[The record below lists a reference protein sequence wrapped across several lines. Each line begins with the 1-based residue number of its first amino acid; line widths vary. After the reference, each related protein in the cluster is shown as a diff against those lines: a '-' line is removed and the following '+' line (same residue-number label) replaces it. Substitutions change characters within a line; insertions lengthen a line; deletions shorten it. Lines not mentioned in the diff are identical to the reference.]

1 MPEFRSRRARSRCAQ
16 LVPILAL
23 AVASGASAQVRAPLT
38 MDAAIAAAEQ
48 NSPRIAAQ
56 RAAVDAA
63 GAVVDRAGA
72 LPDPRLRFGIDN
84 LPITG
89 PDAWRYNADFMT
101 MRRIGVMQE
110 FPSGDK
116 RDRRVE
122 RAAAERQFE
131 QAGLVAERA
140 KLRRDVAIAWFE
152 YFHSEQSR
160 QVLVDLDKTYALERD
175 TINASV
181 AGGRASPAEAYTVRG
196 AIEMARDRLVEQER
210 MVARFRIALAA
221 FTGREAA
228 ERPIGAAPDT
238 TKLPM
243 PPEKLLAEL
252 EAHPALRPYNER
264 EALAQADVKLAE
276 ASKKPDW
283 AVELLYGQRE
293 PYYSNMITLMVSV
306 DLPIFQS
313 GRQDR
318 DVAQRIA
325 QVDQARAQLEQAR
338 REYESQVRTYVLDWE
353 VAQSRVE
360 RFEKSIIPLGRE
372 RVDVSLAAYKGGTG
386 TLAMVLEAQR
396 ALAEANLGRHNA
408 LLERGKAWAN
418 LNYLL
423 LPESAS

>member
-23 AVASGASAQVRAPLT
+23 AVASAASAQVRTPLT
-38 MDAAIAAAEQ
+38 MEAAIAAAEQ

-228 ERPIGAAPDT
+228 ERPIGTAPDT

-252 EAHPALRPYNER
+252 ETHPALRPYNER

-360 RFEKSIIPLGRE
+360 RFEKAIIPLGRE

-423 LPESAS
+423 LPEGAS

>member
-16 LVPILAL
+16 LVLILAL
-23 AVASGASAQVRAPLT
+23 AVASDASAQVRAPLT

-221 FTGREAA
+221 FTGRETA

-372 RVDVSLAAYKGGTG
+372 CVDVSLAAYKGGTG

-423 LPESAS
+423 LPEGAS